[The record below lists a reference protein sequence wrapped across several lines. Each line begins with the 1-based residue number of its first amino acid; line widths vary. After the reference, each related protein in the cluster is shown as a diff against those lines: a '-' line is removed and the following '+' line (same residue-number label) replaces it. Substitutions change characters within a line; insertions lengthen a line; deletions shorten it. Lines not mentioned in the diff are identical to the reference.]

1 MSSIASSRIYYI
13 DSENRLSGD
22 HSNFT
27 YNLEIPETE
36 NYNRVCVLS
45 MVIPLSYYLVRR
57 DYNFFTLQEDVITVI
72 ITVPIGNYSA
82 VSFATTVTALLNTNS
97 PHGYI
102 YTIALNNS
110 YTGVNTGKFNYTVS
124 NNAGVQPVFIF
135 ATRIC
140 QQMGFMENSTN
151 IFSLNA
157 LVSTNVLDF
166 VPTSTLF
173 LHSNIVQDATSTL
186 QELYSNNTVP
196 YSNHIYNCNN
206 VDMYSKLLSTDKA
219 NIYNFNLTD
228 EQGANINLNGHSILI
243 TLLLYKKDDFTDIFK
258 KYIKYNIMK
267 SDQMLNN

>member
-1 MSSIASSRIYYI
+1 MTTIGSSRIYYI
-13 DSENRLSGD
+13 DSENRLSGE
-22 HSNFT
+22 HSNFS
-27 YNLEIPETE
+27 YNIEIPETE
-36 NYNRVCVLS
+36 HYDRVCVLS
-45 MVIPLSYYLVRR
+45 MVIPLSYYLVRMN
-57 DYNFFTLQEDVITVI
+57 YNFFTLQENLSTVVI
-72 ITVPIGNYSA
+72 IVPIGNYSA
-82 VSFATTVTALLNTNS
+82 VSFLTTVTALLNTNS
-97 PHGYI
+97 PNGYV

-124 NNAGVQPVFIF
+124 GNGGIQPSFIF

-151 IFSLNA
+151 TFTGNA

-173 LHSNIVQDATSTL
+173 IHSNIVQDSSSVL

-196 YSNHIYNCNN
+196 YSNHVYNCNN
-206 VDMYSKLLSTDKA
+206 VDMYSKILRSDKD
-219 NIYNFNLTD
+219 NIFNFSLED

-243 TLLLYKKDDFTDIFK
+243 TLLLYKKDDFTDVFK

-267 SDQMLNN
+267 SDQINN